1 MTDRPYL
8 TQTAQGL
15 MVAMPPDAAGDREM
29 LTINQA
35 HARLDAYQR
44 EVDEHDPDFVDCDY
58 CALYDL
64 LNGIR

>member
-8 TQTAQGL
+8 TQTTQGL

-35 HARLDAYQR
+35 HARLLELLSENDGYCPGESCDA
-44 EVDEHDPDFVDCDY
+44 CDL
-58 CALYDL
+58 ADL
-64 LNGIR
+64 LSGIR